1 MIMTQVLIRDLEPE
15 VIEKLK
21 NRAKRHSRSLQKELK
36 VILQEA
42 AKLDMLSAR
51 QVAER
56 IRKKLSGRQFTDSTK
71 LIREDRNR

>member
-1 MIMTQVLIRDLEPE
+1 MTQVLIRDLEPE

-21 NRAKRHSRSLQKELK
+21 NMPKRHSRSLQNELK

-56 IRKKLSGRQFTDSTK
+56 I
-71 LIREDRNR
+71 

>member
-1 MIMTQVLIRDLEPE
+1 MTQVLIRDLEPE

>member
-1 MIMTQVLIRDLEPE
+1 MTQVLIRDLEPE

-51 QVAER
+51 QLAER
-56 IRKKLSGRQFTDSTK
+56 IRKKLSGRQFTDSAE

>member
-56 IRKKLSGRQFTDSTK
+56 IRKKLSGRQFTDSAK

>member
-1 MIMTQVLIRDLEPE
+1 MTQVLIRDLEPE

-56 IRKKLSGRQFTDSTK
+56 IRKKLSGRQFTDSAK